1 MKVGLPLMKNVIKPL
16 AKGAIILLE
25 LTAAAAAAAAAANVG
40 IPKSLSAREPQ
51 HRSFQI
57 KKGKISRKYLNL
69 LKIFEKTGNEA
80 NNKKWISWYF
90 IRYIRCNVIRK

>member
-80 NNKKWISWYF
+80 K
-90 IRYIRCNVIRK
+90 

>member
-25 LTAAAAAAAAAANVG
+25 LTAAAAAAANVG

-80 NNKKWISWYF
+80 K
-90 IRYIRCNVIRK
+90 

>member
-1 MKVGLPLMKNVIKPL
+1 MKVGLPLMKNVIKSL
-16 AKGAIILLE
+16 AKGGIILLE
-25 LTAAAAAAAAAANVG
+25 LTAAAAAANVG